1 MKIGLIIS
9 MLNLVIGCSSPDNS
23 INKEDCGKIKVISVM
38 SGKDTLNVLDSSK
51 KELSDKTVTITF
63 SYAAIACGCPQWFE
77 TKYKNVKF
85 LEGVDWFYLEPTDTS
100 LLSANILWDGEH
112 FPLTLKVTGTFSKE
126 KILPPNLGIKDEPE
140 EARVF
145 WYEKITVVSPSS
157 HKGNNK

>member
-1 MKIGLIIS
+1 

-85 LEGVDWFYLEPTDTS
+85 LEGVD
-100 LLSANILWDGEH
+100 
-112 FPLTLKVTGTFSKE
+112 
-126 KILPPNLGIKDEPE
+126 
-140 EARVF
+140 
-145 WYEKITVVSPSS
+145 
-157 HKGNNK
+157 